1 MHTDSFVN
9 TVIVIPY
16 VCMQSFEGIV
26 IFYLKQL
33 FDHFVNKVLLSGPLV
48 CWSVK
53 AYTEEK
59 AWFL

>member
-1 MHTDSFVN
+1 MHADSFVN
-9 TVIVIPY
+9 TVIAIAY
-16 VCMQSFEGIV
+16 VCMQSFGDV

-33 FDHFVNKVLLSGPLV
+33 FDHFVNKVLLSGLLV

-59 AWFL
+59 ASFL